1 MQTID
6 SLKNM
11 NINPLIKELKPN
23 SLYMA
28 FTYGN
33 SGNIKY
39 SKVWI
44 IHTFI
49 DRCYIQYIAE
59 PTTDDTTSI
68 TADGLTVTI
77 SSSTTLIMG
86 IYKIS

>member
-1 MQTID
+1 
-6 SLKNM
+6 M
-11 NINPLIKELKPN
+11 NINPLIKKLNPN

-33 SGNIKY
+33 SGYIKY

-44 IHTFI
+44 IHTSS
-49 DRCYIQYIAE
+49 DSCYIQYIAE

-77 SSSTTLIMG
+77 SSNTTLVMG